1 MPPEIEFFNR
11 YSGRV
16 ETEQVYGAAYM
27 RLIYGNPLGQVA
39 LHGLVKRA
47 AFSRWY
53 GRRMESPSSRKKIL
67 PFISEYKLNAAEFA
81 QPPTT
86 FKTFNEFFYRQLK
99 PGARP
104 IDSDPAAAVFPAD
117 GRHLGFQDISKMEG
131 IFIKGAVFKLEQLFQ
146 NAALSDRY
154 RDGTMIMSR
163 LCPVDYHRFHFA
175 VGGVPTAP
183 ALIGGHLLSV
193 NPVALR
199 QNIHILTENKRYLSQ
214 IHSPEFGQV
223 AMFEVGATNVGTV
236 EYTFVPG
243 VTVQKG
249 SEKGFFKFGGSLT
262 ITIFEKGKVRL
273 ENDLI
278 ENSKIG
284 RELYARM
291 GDRMGKR
298 IV

>member
-1 MPPEIEFFNR
+1 MPAQIEYFNR
-11 YSGRV
+11 YTGRV

-27 RLIYGNPLGQVA
+27 RLIYGNPLGKVA

-53 GRRMESPSSRKKIL
+53 GRQMERPASRKKIL
-67 PFISEYKLNAAEFA
+67 PFVSEYKIDAGEFA
-81 QPPTT
+81 QPPAT
-86 FKTFNEFFYRQLK
+86 FKTFNEFFYRKLQ

-104 IDSDPAAAVFPAD
+104 IDPDSAAAVFPAD
-117 GRHLGFQDISKMEG
+117 GRHLGFEDISKIDG
-131 IFIKGAVFKLEQLFQ
+131 VFVKGAVFSLAELFQ
-146 NAALSDRY
+146 NAELSNRY
-154 RDGTMIMSR
+154 RDGTIILSR

-175 VGGVPTAP
+175 VAGVPTAP
-183 ALIGGHLLSV
+183 ALINGHLLSV

-199 QNIHILTENKRYLSQ
+199 QNIHILTGNKRYLSQ
-214 IHSPEFGQV
+214 IDSPEFGRV

-243 VTVQKG
+243 VAVQKG

-262 ITIFEKGKVRL
+262 ITVFEKGKLRL

-284 RELYARM
+284 RELYAKM
-291 GDRMGKR
+291 GDRMGVS